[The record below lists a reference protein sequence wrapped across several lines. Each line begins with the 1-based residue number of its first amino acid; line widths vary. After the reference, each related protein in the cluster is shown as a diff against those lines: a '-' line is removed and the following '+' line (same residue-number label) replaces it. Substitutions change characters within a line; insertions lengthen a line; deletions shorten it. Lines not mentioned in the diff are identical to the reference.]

1 MVNEDSMRFWRSP
14 LGAATVLVLLALSV
28 LVGISVVRVLHAM
41 TPPRHV
47 ASAIDFKSMK
57 IAVREVEFQSAD
69 NLRLSGWLFAGRPG
83 MPNVILCHDVGENKA
98 SLINLAIS
106 LNEDG
111 FGVLLFDFRGHGTSA
126 DGRTTLGLHE
136 KRDLLGAVDYLAG
149 RPGHEDQRLGVFGV
163 GMGAHAAVLA
173 ARDRPVVKVLV
184 LDGLYPDVAY
194 PLEREVFADWR
205 FGARSLGFLPRSV
218 FFALSGTGAGS
229 QRAADHID
237 QLIGRHL
244 LLLAPQ
250 GDERLVEEMRE
261 MYETIPEQID
271 ADGNLVILP
280 ATQLDR
286 LSADH
291 LALYQARVREFFVDR
306 LGQGEN
312 RSAS

>member
-1 MVNEDSMRFWRSP
+1 MRFWRSP
-14 LGAATVLVLLALSV
+14 LGAATVLLLLVLSV
-28 LVGISVVRVLHAM
+28 VVGITVIRVLHA
-41 TPPRHV
+41 TSPQRQV
-47 ASAIDFKSMK
+47 ASALDFESML
-57 IAVREVEFQSAD
+57 IAMQEVEFTSAD
-69 NLRLSGWLFAGRPG
+69 DLRLSGWLFPG
-83 MPNVILCHDVGENKA
+83 KPGTPNIILCHDVGQSKA

-126 DGRTTLGLHE
+126 GSRTTLGLHE
-136 KRDLLGAVDYLAG
+136 KRDLLGAVDYLAE
-149 RPGHEDQRLGVFGV
+149 RPGLEGQRLGVFGV

-173 ARDRPVVKVLV
+173 ARDRPLVKVLV

-194 PLEREVFADWR
+194 PLEREVFADWQ
-205 FGARSLGFLPRSV
+205 FGARSLGFLPRGV
-218 FFALSGTGAGS
+218 FLVLSGSSTGS
-229 QRAADHID
+229 QRAADQID

-291 LALYQARVREFFVDR
+291 LAVYQERVRGFFVDR
-306 LGQGEN
+306 LGRG
-312 RSAS
+312 